1 MKVTPIFTKL
11 QPFINNAKLADVM
24 FHVGKDKVEMYG
36 HRFVLA
42 INSKYLS
49 NLFYSKIDIQKQT
62 KKKYLLTIALPNIEP
77 KPFLSIL
84 EFCYLRKTKISKKNA
99 FQVLNCSKKFG
110 LKELQQLCLNFL
122 IQNINNQNALKVY
135 QTLVQYQQKNS
146 AQTAYKYILHNKPVL
161 RTSNCF
167 VGLKNQTIE
176 SILKSNQI
184 YVNENHISKRVTE
197 SLVARH
203 STKSVFITKSVNE
216 NRNSEKQPTRRKSK
230 VSDEEKKGFQKNLGS
245 ENGRSKKKSKTKER
259 DTKLDKFFEN
269 SETKE
274 FHEFSSTNEMFNTV
288 LISKLTEIC
297 DNSTIYHTSVSNE
310 ELWLETDL
318 LLMGKVTNA
327 VGPLSLARCL
337 TEQWAEIVDESD
349 IRLLDRIE
357 WQRFLNKKY
366 VKKLLKTGLFDK
378 EKLNLFLAYLI
389 SNGDLSIV
397 GGEGVQKVEQNL
409 TRSRKEK
416 IKRSQIKVLLIA
428 AQDRRKRR
436 KDVLRSIKSTGISH
450 VSDINLCE
458 KTPSL
463 LELKKH
469 DVVFLY
475 SLTEFRSPTKLGN
488 LLADFVD
495 NGGSVVVS
503 TINCLRNDCNDKREL
518 RGRFVEQDYLPIQRG
533 KECGNERRKLGK
545 VYQKNHHILNEVK
558 KFDGGGNSWHIEAEK
573 VTKDSKIV
581 AKYDNGNIMIAEKC
595 LKNRGK
601 VIVLNFFPVSDSV
614 RHNDEYWNI
623 STDGHK
629 IIANSIEYAYQN

>member
-11 QPFINNAKLADVM
+11 RPFINNAKLADVL
-24 FHVGKDKVEMYG
+24 FYVGKNKVEMYG

-49 NLFYSKIDIQKQT
+49 NLFYSKIDTQKRT
-62 KKKYLLTIALPNIEP
+62 NKKYLLTIALPNIEP
-77 KPFLSIL
+77 KPFRSIL
-84 EFCYLRKTKISKKNA
+84 EFCYLRNTKISENNV

-122 IQNINNQNALKVY
+122 IKNINDQSALKVY
-135 QTLVQYQQKNS
+135 QTLVQNQQKNS
-146 AQTAYKYILHNKPVL
+146 IQTAYKYILNNKPVL

-167 VGLKNQTIE
+167 VGLKNPIIE
-176 SILKSNQI
+176 SILQSNEI
-184 YVNENHISKRVTE
+184 CVNENHIAKRVTE
-197 SLVARH
+197 SIIARH
-203 STKSVFITKSVNE
+203 STKSGIITNSVHE
-216 NRNSEKQPTRRKSK
+216 NVVTEKQPKRRKSK
-230 VSDEEKKGFQKNLGS
+230 VNEEEKKEFQKHLEL
-245 ENGRSKKKSKTKER
+245 ENGKKKSKVKEKER
-259 DTKLDKFFEN
+259 KLAKSFEN

-274 FHEFSSTNEMFNTV
+274 FHQLSSKNELFNTA
-288 LISKLTEIC
+288 LISKLSEIC
-297 DNSTIYHTSVSNE
+297 DNSTIHHPSKYRE

-318 LLMGKVTNA
+318 SLMGKVTKT

-337 TEQWAEIVDESD
+337 TEPWAGIVDDSD
-349 IRLLDRIE
+349 IRLLERIE

-366 VKKLLKTGLFDK
+366 VRKLGKTGLFDK

-397 GGEGVQKVEQNL
+397 GGEGVQKVDRNI

-416 IKRSQIKVLLIA
+416 IKRSHIKVLLIA

-436 KDVLRSIKSTGISH
+436 KDVIRSIKSTGISH
-450 VSDINLCE
+450 VSEINLCE
-458 KTPSL
+458 KTPSS

-503 TINCLRNDCNDKREL
+503 TINCLRNDCKDKREL
-518 RGRFVEQDYLPIQRG
+518 RGRFVEQDYLPIKMG
-533 KECGNERRKLGK
+533 KECQTKRRKLGK
-545 VYQKNHHILNEVK
+545 VYQKNHHILNDVK
-558 KFDGGGNSWHIEAEK
+558 KFDGGGNSWHIDTK
-573 VTKDSKIV
+573 RVTKDSKIV

-614 RHNDEYWNI
+614 RHNDEYWNTN
-623 STDGHK
+623 TDGHK